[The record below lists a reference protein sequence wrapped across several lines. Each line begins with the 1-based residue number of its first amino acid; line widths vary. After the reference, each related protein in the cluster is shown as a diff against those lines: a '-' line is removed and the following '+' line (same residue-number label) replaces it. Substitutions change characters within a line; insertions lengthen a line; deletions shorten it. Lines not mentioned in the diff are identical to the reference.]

1 MGSPLRVTLQ
11 PTPPQCDQPGVF
23 TTLHILTLA
32 MMTNIKFS
40 HWFWITSL
48 TIFFHC
54 PSVLSTDDEEIT
66 SLKDSAIK
74 RDAKSI
80 DSSSH
85 VNVLGDQVEFSTS
98 RSVSVCHVRV
108 EVQKVGPRL
117 RKIRKISKQNKRK
130 KMKKSFLENIFSK
143 LKEFARVTLASRRA
157 AARNKT
163 PRRGP
168 ASHNTG
174 NSSHRPIIL
183 TEMTAG
189 SPADGESSSEAP
201 ADHTGDGAES
211 SSHSEPLNVMSF
223 NEFSDGPELVPELVD
238 TNDVSENNKA
248 ADIETSNTRYGM
260 VPHTMGNQRQR
271 SEEARGRSLWKVSR
285 PAGDVTEDHERPGAS
300 FASFTQEAAVLFDS
314 KVGRDGGRG
323 EGLMAWTNVII
334 LGVSM
339 VTVFALVSVLV
350 VAVLYRRAKSRA
362 ASHCDQFSDI
372 LSTSSRSS
380 ASTAS
385 TASTLSSGRSG
396 RTVPDRTDGI
406 SFHSEGQLR
415 KSVYTCEDLYSLDS
429 DYFLSSLE
437 DISVQI

>member
-80 DSSSH
+80 DSSSN

-98 RSVSVCHVRV
+98 RSVSVSHVRV

-130 KMKKSFLENIFSK
+130 KMKKSFLENIYSK

-157 AARNKT
+157 AARTKT

-168 ASHNTG
+168 AKHNTG

-189 SPADGESSSEAP
+189 SPADG
-201 ADHTGDGAES
+201 ES

-285 PAGDVTEDHERPGAS
+285 PASGEVTEDHERPGAS

>member
-1 MGSPLRVTLQ
+1 MKPCVWHDKLHPERSPAAKCFIGWSEAPRRGALPRSGDT
-11 PTPPQCDQPGVF
+11 
-23 TTLHILTLA
+23 A
-32 MMTNIKFS
+32 RNI
-40 HWFWITSL
+40 WQLDIY
-48 TIFFHC
+48 FFF
-54 PSVLSTDDEEIT
+54 
-66 SLKDSAIK
+66 LK
-74 RDAKSI
+74 
-80 DSSSH
+80 
-85 VNVLGDQVEFSTS
+85 
-98 RSVSVCHVRV
+98 
-108 EVQKVGPRL
+108 VQKVGPRL

-130 KMKKSFLENIFSK
+130 KMKKSFLENIYSK

-201 ADHTGDGAES
+201 ADDTGDGTES

-285 PAGDVTEDHERPGAS
+285 PAGGEVTEDHERPGAS

-339 VTVFALVSVLV
+339 VTVFALVSGKTCMKGLLPLV
-350 VAVLYRRAKSRA
+350 
-362 ASHCDQFSDI
+362 I
-372 LSTSSRSS
+372 SS
-380 ASTAS
+380 
-385 TASTLSSGRSG
+385 
-396 RTVPDRTDGI
+396 
-406 SFHSEGQLR
+406 Q
-415 KSVYTCEDLYSLDS
+415 
-429 DYFLSSLE
+429 
-437 DISVQI
+437 

>member
-11 PTPPQCDQPGVF
+11 PTPPQCDQSGVF

-80 DSSSH
+80 DSTSH

-98 RSVSVCHVRV
+98 RSVSVSHVRV

-130 KMKKSFLENIFSK
+130 KMKKSFLENI
-143 LKEFARVTLASRRA
+143 
-157 AARNKT
+157 
-163 PRRGP
+163 
-168 ASHNTG
+168 
-174 NSSHRPIIL
+174 
-183 TEMTAG
+183 
-189 SPADGESSSEAP
+189 
-201 ADHTGDGAES
+201 
-211 SSHSEPLNVMSF
+211 
-223 NEFSDGPELVPELVD
+223 
-238 TNDVSENNKA
+238 
-248 ADIETSNTRYGM
+248 Y
-260 VPHTMGNQRQR
+260 
-271 SEEARGRSLWKVSR
+271 
-285 PAGDVTEDHERPGAS
+285 
-300 FASFTQEAAVLFDS
+300 S

-385 TASTLSSGRSG
+385 TLSTLSSGRSG